1 MKRTFTKILV
11 AMLLS
16 AASACNYL
24 DMIPDNVAT
33 LDHAF
38 NERTQA
44 RKFLFTC
51 YSFMPKTGSPSG
63 DPAMLGGD
71 ELWWAVAR
79 ADRMWGIARGEQSV
93 INPIGSQLE
102 RLYQGIR
109 NCNIFLENIDR
120 VPDMTEVEKRQWAA
134 EIKFLKAYY
143 HFYLVRMYGPIPLI
157 RENLPISADPETVQ
171 VSRESIEDCFDYIIT
186 LIDEAIKDLPLTVE
200 DPTQDAGR
208 VDKIAAISIKAKI
221 TVYAAS
227 PLFNG
232 NSDQAGLANPDG
244 TPLFNTEYSE
254 EKWARAAAAC
264 KQAIDLCH
272 SAGKSLYEFGSTY
285 LQYALTDTI
294 STQLSLRNVLSPSVR
309 GWNEEMLWANT
320 NSMASRNFQLLI
332 FPAMET
338 LTGTTSLRGELSPPL
353 KIAEMFY
360 THHGVPITEDKTW
373 DYLNRYAL
381 RTAGSDDR
389 LYIREGYTTASLHFD
404 REPRFYASIGFD
416 GGIWYGHGNYDD
428 RAPGSLFNIEAR
440 GGQRNSISS
449 QASTITGYFLK
460 KLNHFENVA
469 RLNNSVSI
477 HEYPWPLIRLA
488 DLYLLYAESLN
499 ESEGPQADVY
509 LYLNKVRTRAGL
521 PTVESAWT
529 TFSTQPE
536 KYTTKAGLREIIRH
550 ERLNELAFEGQRF
563 WDLRRWKEATNELN
577 QTIRG
582 WDGFQA
588 DPADYYRPVVLF
600 NQTFSTKDYFWPF
613 DENTIIKNK
622 NLVQNLGW

>member
-221 TVYAAS
+221 MVYAAS

-264 KQAIDLCH
+264 KQAI
-272 SAGKSLYEFGSTY
+272 
-285 LQYALTDTI
+285 
-294 STQLSLRNVLSPSVR
+294 
-309 GWNEEMLWANT
+309 
-320 NSMASRNFQLLI
+320 
-332 FPAMET
+332 
-338 LTGTTSLRGELSPPL
+338 
-353 KIAEMFY
+353 
-360 THHGVPITEDKTW
+360 
-373 DYLNRYAL
+373 
-381 RTAGSDDR
+381 
-389 LYIREGYTTASLHFD
+389 
-404 REPRFYASIGFD
+404 
-416 GGIWYGHGNYDD
+416 
-428 RAPGSLFNIEAR
+428 
-440 GGQRNSISS
+440 
-449 QASTITGYFLK
+449 
-460 KLNHFENVA
+460 
-469 RLNNSVSI
+469 
-477 HEYPWPLIRLA
+477 
-488 DLYLLYAESLN
+488 
-499 ESEGPQADVY
+499 
-509 LYLNKVRTRAGL
+509 
-521 PTVESAWT
+521 
-529 TFSTQPE
+529 
-536 KYTTKAGLREIIRH
+536 
-550 ERLNELAFEGQRF
+550 
-563 WDLRRWKEATNELN
+563 
-577 QTIRG
+577 
-582 WDGFQA
+582 
-588 DPADYYRPVVLF
+588 
-600 NQTFSTKDYFWPF
+600 
-613 DENTIIKNK
+613 
-622 NLVQNLGW
+622 